1 MNYIKYSVKL
11 KVIFEKVQI
20 VCNKSRVITKII
32 MAFFSVLIFGSC
44 FFNDFECCD
53 ELESFE
59 IADGLYVEKYR
70 TFCGGAIGGDAITSY
85 ITDSLT
91 FRQKIGYEYDHDHLS
106 VELKGEIVEAYNI
119 EIFYSDEIIEQ
130 KTFTKEELFQFQH
143 TAKNCINTTP
153 IFGINSLKCDNY
165 NPSHVGCYQ
174 RENGYYVTYTQ
185 FTCDTGGG
193 YDYLNAVFFT
203 DSLNF
208 SAFIGIYLPGKRK
221 NIYRVEQEG
230 KENFIFYN
238 ITTRQEA
245 DTIRCASFPLAEL
258 RKGKLIEVCNPKK

>member
-1 MNYIKYSVKL
+1 MKKYISIKDIIK
-11 KVIFEKVQI
+11 KVQI
-20 VCNKSRVITKII
+20 IFNKSRVMTKII
-32 MAFFSVLIFGSC
+32 MTFFSVLFFLGC
-44 FFNDFECCD
+44 FYDTECCD
-53 ELESFE
+53 YIGTRE

-70 TFCGGAIGGDAITSY
+70 TYCGGVYGGNAITSY

-119 EIFYSDEIIEQ
+119 EFFYSEEIIEQ
-130 KTFTKEELFQFQH
+130 KTFTKKELFQFQH

-193 YDYLNAVFFT
+193 YDCLNAVFFT

-208 SAFIGIYLPGKRK
+208 SAFIGIYLPGKRE

-245 DTIRCASFPLAEL
+245 DTIRRASFPLAEL